1 MRKKREI
8 RTMGYDSG
16 LLSDKQALH
25 IVGLKGDG
33 GTKKEKASNP
43 NKGELPREKSTENES
58 KPNNE

>member
-1 MRKKREI
+1 
-8 RTMGYDSG
+8 MGYDSG